1 MSLPKGILLI
11 IGGAEDKGET
21 VDIAP
26 DNKEFEAYEI
36 LKHLLPKR
44 KNDYIEVITTATRIP
59 KEVGKEYQEVFAR
72 MGFRN
77 VGVMNMENRENAM
90 KEEFVSRI
98 GKAYAVLFSGGDQ
111 FRLSTILSSTAVM
124 DAIAMKYNEDNE
136 FIVAGT
142 SAGAMAMS
150 KIMLYRGQ
158 TYEAM
163 LMGEVQTSAG
173 LGLIDDCIIDTHFI
187 KRGRIGRLVQAVI
200 TNPAYIGIG
209 LGEDTALV
217 VRGGS
222 HMECYGSG
230 MVVIIDGMNVKDSNI
245 AIAEQGTPLW
255 VENLTMHMLARGN
268 GYILKQRKFL
278 ASVAERKNNE
288 KKDKD

>member
-1 MSLPKGILLI
+1 MLLI

-36 LKHLLPKR
+36 LKRLLPKR
-44 KNDYIEVITTATRIP
+44 KNDYVEVITTATKIP

-72 MGFRN
+72 MGFKN
-77 VGVMNMENRENAM
+77 VGVMNMENREAAM
-90 KEEFVSRI
+90 NENFVERI
-98 GKAYAVLFSGGDQ
+98 DRAYAVLFSGGDQ
-111 FRLSTILSSTAVM
+111 FRLSTILSSTPVM
-124 DAIAMKYNEDNE
+124 DAISAKYNEDSD

-150 KIMLYRGQ
+150 KIMLYRGL

-187 KRGRIGRLVQAVI
+187 KRGRIGRLVQAVL

-230 MVVIIDGMNVKDSNI
+230 MVVILDGFNVKDSNI
-245 AIAEQGTPLW
+245 AYAEQGTPLW
-255 VENLTMHMLARGN
+255 VENLTMHMLTRGN
-268 GYILKQRKFL
+268 GYNLKQRKFL
-278 ASVAERKNNE
+278 VSLPERKDNDKKESDRKE
-288 KKDKD
+288 KD